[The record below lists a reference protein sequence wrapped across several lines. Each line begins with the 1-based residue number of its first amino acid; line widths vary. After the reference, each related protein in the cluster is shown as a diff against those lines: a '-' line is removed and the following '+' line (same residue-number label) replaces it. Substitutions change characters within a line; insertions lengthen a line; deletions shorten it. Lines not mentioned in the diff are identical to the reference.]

1 MPGSVRRH
9 TAGMDPERRPDL
21 RVGDREREV
30 TLERLRD
37 AHAEGRLDFDEFYA
51 RLDDVYRARTYADL
65 DALVIDLPPAGLT
78 QPTLVERTVAAAST
92 RNQRLPAARAP
103 TGAGVLAA
111 MPPALRRV
119 WLAWAT
125 AVMINLIV
133 WTAVS
138 LGTQDLEY
146 FWPIWVAGP
155 WGVVNL
161 GLTANWWF
169 GRAEQPRQIGSGS

>member
-1 MPGSVRRH
+1 
-9 TAGMDPERRPDL
+9 MDPERRPDL

-37 AHAEGRLDFDEFYA
+37 AHAEGRLAVDEFYG

-65 DALVIDLPPAGLT
+65 DALVVDLPPAGLT
-78 QPTLVERTVAAAST
+78 QPTPVERTVAAAPT
-92 RNQRLPAARAP
+92 RNQRPPAASAP
-103 TGAGVLAA
+103 SGAGVLAA
-111 MPPALRRV
+111 MPPALRAM
-119 WLAWAT
+119 WLTWAT
-125 AVMINLIV
+125 AVMINVII
-133 WTAVS
+133 WAAVS
-138 LGTQDLEY
+138 VGNQELLY

-169 GRAEQPRQIGSGS
+169 GRAEQPRQIDSGS